1 MKRKDKVI
9 LAGAIALSLALVG
22 CASGAKREAP
32 PPAPAPAPV
41 VQAPAPEPQTYVF
54 VEEDLGFAF
63 DSAELTPSETSGL
76 DQVANEL
83 RDQPDVAYE
92 VAGYTDSIGSEDY
105 NQRLSERRAI
115 AVHDYLVQQDVP
127 SGQLT
132 VRGYGEENPIASN
145 DTAEGRAQNRRVEI
159 RPVETRW

>member
-1 MKRKDKVI
+1 MKKKNKLI
-9 LAGAIALSLALVG
+9 LASAIAYSLLLAG

-32 PPAPAPAPV
+32 PPAPAPAPA

-63 DSAELTPSETSGL
+63 DSAELTPGETSSL
-76 DQVANEL
+76 DQVAREL

-92 VAGYTDSIGSEDY
+92 VAGYTDSIGSENY
-105 NQRLSERRAI
+105 NQRLSEQRAI
-115 AVHDYLVQQDVP
+115 AVLDYLVQQGVP

-132 VRGYGEENPIASN
+132 VRGYGEEDPIASN
-145 DTAEGRAQNRRVEI
+145 DTDEGRAQNRRVDVILLDE
-159 RPVETRW
+159 